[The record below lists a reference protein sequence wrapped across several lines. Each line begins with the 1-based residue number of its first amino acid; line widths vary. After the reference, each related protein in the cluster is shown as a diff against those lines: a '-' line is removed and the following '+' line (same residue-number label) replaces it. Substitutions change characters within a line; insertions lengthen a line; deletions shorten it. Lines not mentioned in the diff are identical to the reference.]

1 MKKIIIS
8 SITIFTFFGC
18 SPITYSNLQ
27 SAKLV
32 DKGKFEFTPS
42 VTMPVFGEGY
52 NYGIQTAY
60 GMSEKFNLRL
70 RLERIVLDIESN
82 SDSSDFIGILIRD
95 IFDTVP
101 NNFTHLSFGLKYQLY
116 NNSNVGYS
124 SIYLPISFTKA
135 DGSKNSMTFIEPTFI
150 YSLSGKYFEITP
162 SIKVLVPI
170 GSQSAESLLAYNLG
184 FGISTNLSKWAILP
198 EFGLLTSLDHK
209 SVASNISLGLSF
221 YP

>member
-42 VTMPVFGEGY
+42 VTMPVFGVGY

-70 RLERIVLDIESN
+70 RLERIVLGIESN
-82 SDSSDFIGILIRD
+82 SDSSSNNFIQNFIDNLIRD
-95 IFDTVP
+95 YNDTHP

-150 YSLSGKYFEITP
+150 YSLSGRYFEITP
-162 SIKVLVPI
+162 SIKVLIPI
-170 GSQSAESLLAYNLG
+170 
-184 FGISTNLSKWAILP
+184 T
-198 EFGLLTSLDHK
+198 
-209 SVASNISLGLSF
+209 
-221 YP
+221 